1 MDLAYKDINRIQ
13 LAQDRILPL
22 APANKL
28 VSFCITQKTR
38 IS

>member
-1 MDLAYKDINRIQ
+1 MDLVYKDVNPIW

-22 APANKL
+22 ALVNKL
-28 VSFCITQKTR
+28 MSFCITQNTS